1 MVLIIGGAYQGKLTY
16 AVNRYSLKSADLFDC
31 DGETVDF
38 SKRCIFHLERFT
50 LHCAR
55 GGLDPVE
62 YFKVHQEQWQN
73 SILICRDISCG
84 VVPMDAELRQWRQA
98 NGRLCQYL
106 AAEAEEVI
114 RVFCGLE
121 QRIK

>member
-1 MVLIIGGAYQGKLTY
+1 MVLIIGGAYQGKLSY
-16 AVNRYSLKSADLFDC
+16 AVDRYSLKNTDLFDC
-31 DGETVDF
+31 EGETVDF
-38 SKRCIFHLERFT
+38 SKRCIFHLERLT

-55 GGLDPVE
+55 AGCDPVE
-62 YFKVHQEQWQN
+62 YFKVHHRMWQN

-106 AAEAEEVI
+106 AEEAEEVI
-114 RVFCGLE
+114 RIFCGLDE
-121 QRIK
+121 KIK

>member
-16 AVNRYSLKSADLFDC
+16 AAERFSLKNTELFDC
-31 DGETVDF
+31 EGETLDF
-38 SKRCIFHLERFT
+38 SKRCIFHLERLT

-55 GGLDPVE
+55 AGRDPVE

-84 VVPMDAELRQWRQA
+84 VVPMDADLRQWRQA

-106 AAEAEEVI
+106 AEEAEEVI
-114 RVFCGLE
+114 RIFCGLE
-121 QRIK
+121 QKIK